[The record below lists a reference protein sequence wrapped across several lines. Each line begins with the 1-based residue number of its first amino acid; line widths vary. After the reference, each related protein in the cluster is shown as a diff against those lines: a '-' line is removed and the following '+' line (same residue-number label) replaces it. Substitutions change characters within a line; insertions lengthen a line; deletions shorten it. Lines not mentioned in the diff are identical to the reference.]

1 METKVDLKELIRRLS
16 AETKFSQILLEKD
29 YHLTRILHKV
39 SDKQIKDLVFKGG
52 TCLNKCYL
60 DLHRLSED
68 LDFTYNK
75 DINNLSRNQVKKILD
90 QLRGEF
96 FEILDIL
103 GLKINK
109 ELGKG
114 WKMLTSKKPS
124 KILGLEITTNYISL
138 IDNSSQE
145 IKIEIS
151 FRKKFRKPIKIK
163 AIRHKFIDALGEPV
177 LRKNIKIEVVDLVE
191 NFAEKIRA
199 LVTRKRVAS
208 RDIYDIYFILKNEVI
223 AIDKEVIR
231 LIIIKINESKKFTK
245 KDLMEFIKSLND
257 RVVDLDEKEIAAV
270 IKTDE
275 NIDFKKMAQLI
286 IRKFNIT

>member
-16 AETKFSQILLEKD
+16 TETKFSQILLEKD

-39 SDKQIKDLVFKGG
+39 SDRQIKDLVFKGG

-114 WKMLTSKKPS
+114 WKMLTSKKPP
-124 KILGLEITTNYISL
+124 KILGLEITTSYISL

-163 AIRHKFIDALGEPV
+163 AIKHKFIDALGEPV

-223 AIDKEVIR
+223 AIDKEIIR

-245 KDLMEFIKSLND
+245 KDLMEFIKNLNK

-275 NIDFKKMAQLI
+275 KIDFKKMAQLI
-286 IRKFNIT
+286 IRKFSIT

>member
-96 FEILDIL
+96 FEILEIL
-103 GLKINK
+103 GLKMNN
-109 ELGKG
+109 L
-114 WKMLTSKKPS
+114 
-124 KILGLEITTNYISL
+124 
-138 IDNSSQE
+138 
-145 IKIEIS
+145 
-151 FRKKFRKPIKIK
+151 
-163 AIRHKFIDALGEPV
+163 AL
-177 LRKNIKIEVVDLVE
+177 KDEVS
-191 NFAEKIRA
+191 N
-199 LVTRKRVAS
+199 
-208 RDIYDIYFILKNEVI
+208 N
-223 AIDKEVIR
+223 
-231 LIIIKINESKKFTK
+231 
-245 KDLMEFIKSLND
+245 
-257 RVVDLDEKEIAAV
+257 
-270 IKTDE
+270 
-275 NIDFKKMAQLI
+275 
-286 IRKFNIT
+286 

>member
-16 AETKFSQILLEKD
+16 TKTKFSQILLEKD

-114 WKMLTSKKPS
+114 WKMLTSKKPP
-124 KILGLEITTNYISL
+124 KILGLEITTNYRSL

-199 LVTRKRVAS
+199 LVTRKGVAS

-245 KDLMEFIKSLND
+245 KDLMEFIKNLND

-275 NIDFKKMAQLI
+275 KIDFKKMAQLI

>member
-16 AETKFSQILLEKD
+16 TETKFSQILLEKD

-114 WKMLTSKKPS
+114 WKMLTSKKPP
-124 KILGLEITTNYISL
+124 KILGLEITTNYRSL

-275 NIDFKKMAQLI
+275 KIDFKKMAQLI

>member
-114 WKMLTSKKPS
+114 WKMLTSKKPP
-124 KILGLEITTNYISL
+124 KILGLEITTNYRSL

-199 LVTRKRVAS
+199 LVTRKMVAS